1 MGLCAATLANINKW
15 VLINKDRT
23 LADGSL
29 LNRNVSNPANEQKPN
44 LTKPG

>member
-29 LNRNVSNPANEQKPN
+29 LNRNVSNSANEQKPN